1 MSALPQFA
9 ALDGVAVDAVDPA
22 SDATL
27 IAFAVRPVVVPL
39 RPPRQTEAG
48 LMLTAPLILLDIE
61 TANGIVGHAYVFT
74 HTSLVLRSV
83 VQLMHDMLP
92 LLGGQRLDPARN
104 VASLRARLAAV
115 DTPGLV
121 EMALAGIAVAL
132 WDAQAKMTG
141 QPFEWTAAPALLRSA
156 AYARLLAHAG
166 LAEAVLAE
174 PLGASEG
181 CGPGMGIVWNQAAI
195 RQFSV

>member
-1 MSALPQFA
+1 MSAPPYLFA
-9 ALDGVAVDAVDPA
+9 SHTVDPA
-22 SDATL
+22 AAANDTT
-27 IAFAVRPVVVPL
+27 IVAFAVRPVVVPL

-48 LMLTAPLILLDIE
+48 LMLTAPLVLLDLE

-104 VASLRARLAAV
+104 VATLHARLAAA

-121 EMALAGIAVAL
+121 ETALAGIAIAL
-132 WDAQAKMTG
+132 WDAQAKITG
-141 QPFEWTAAPALLRSA
+141 QPFEWMAAPALLQSA
-156 AYARLLAHAG
+156 AYARFLAHAG
-166 LAEAVLAE
+166 LAEAVLGQ
-174 PLGASEG
+174 PLGAPEG
-181 CGPGMGIVWNQAAI
+181 SGPGMGIVWNQAAI